1 MLKNV
6 HLNQIAL
13 LSVHTSPLDQPG
25 VGDAGGLNVYV
36 VETAKRL
43 AQKGIA
49 VDIFTRRTSSS
60 VNSETVLFDGVKVKQ
75 ITAGPFEGLTK
86 QSLPS
91 QLCALSA
98 GVLREEATQKEG
110 HYQLIHSHY
119 WLSGQVGWV
128 ASERWNV
135 PLVHSMH
142 TMAKVKNTTL
152 AIGDTPEPNEREIGE
167 QQVIDASTQLIA
179 NTEAEAQDLINLYS
193 ADRNHVNVVNPGVDL
208 ELFTPG
214 DQNVARKELGIPND
228 AIVLTFVGRV
238 QPLKAPDILIKAAH
252 QFTLENPQLR
262 NRVRIIICGG
272 LSGTG
277 LDKPDSLLSLVKELQ
292 LLDLVIFLPPSS
304 REKLATVYKASTLVA
319 VPSYSESFGLVAV
332 EAQACGTPVLA
343 TNVGG
348 LKTTVSDNKSGLLI
362 NGHDPRTWAQAI
374 AQIVLNENELVRL
387 KLGAREHALKFS
399 WDKTVQGL
407 VTAYEKALVTKPT
420 QVRNL
425 RAI

>member
-193 ADRNHVNVVNPGVDL
+193 ADKNHVNVVNPGVDL

-277 LDKPDSLLSLVKELQ
+277 LDKPDSLISLVKELQ

-407 VTAYEKALVTKPT
+407 VSVYEKALVTKPT

>member
-1 MLKNV
+1 MRKDMS
-6 HLNQIAL
+6 LNQIAL

-43 AQKGIA
+43 AQQGIA
-49 VDIFTRRTSSS
+49 VDIFTRRTSST
-60 VNSETVLFDGVKVKQ
+60 VKTETALFDGVLVKQ

-98 GVLREEATQKEG
+98 GVLREEAIQKEG

-152 AIGDTPEPNEREIGE
+152 ALGDTPEPNEREIGE
-167 QQVIDASTQLIA
+167 QQVVDAATQLIA

-193 ADRNHVNVVNPGVDL
+193 AEKNRISVVNPGVDL
-208 ELFTPG
+208 ELFSPG
-214 DQNVARKELGIPND
+214 DQDAARKELGIPND
-228 AIVLTFVGRV
+228 AIVFSFVGRV
-238 QPLKAPDILIKAAH
+238 QPLKAPDVLVKAAH
-252 QFTLENPQLR
+252 QFILEYPNLR

-277 LDKPDSLLSLVKELQ
+277 LEKPNALLSLVKELQ
-292 LLDLVIFLPPSS
+292 LADLVIFLPPST
-304 REKLATVYKASTLVA
+304 RESLATLYKASTVLA

-332 EAQACGTPVLA
+332 EAQACGTPVIA

-348 LKTTVSDNKSGLLI
+348 LRTTVSDNKSGLLV
-362 NGHDPRTWAQAI
+362 NGHDPRTWAQAL
-374 AQIVLNENELVRL
+374 AQVVLNETELARL
-387 KLGAREHALKFS
+387 KLGAREHALNFS
-399 WDKTVQGL
+399 WDKTVEGL
-407 VTAYEKALVTKPT
+407 ISVYEEALITKPRT
-420 QVRNL
+420 IRNL

>member
-1 MLKNV
+1 MLENV
-6 HLNQIAL
+6 QLNQIAL

-152 AIGDTPEPNEREIGE
+152 AVGDTPEPNEREIGE

-193 ADRNHVNVVNPGVDL
+193 ADKNHVNVVNPGVDL

-277 LDKPDSLLSLVKELQ
+277 LDKPDSLISLVKELQ

-407 VTAYEKALVTKPT
+407 VSVYEKALVTKPT

>member
-1 MLKNV
+1 MLENV
-6 HLNQIAL
+6 QLNQIAL

-152 AIGDTPEPNEREIGE
+152 AVGDTPEPNEREIGE

-193 ADRNHVNVVNPGVDL
+193 ADKNHVNVVNPGVDL

>member
-1 MLKNV
+1 MLENMQ
-6 HLNQIAL
+6 LNQIAL

-193 ADRNHVNVVNPGVDL
+193 ADKNHVNVVNPGVDL

-277 LDKPDSLLSLVKELQ
+277 FDKPDSLLSLVKELQ

>member
-1 MLKNV
+1 MRKDMS
-6 HLNQIAL
+6 LNQIAL

-43 AQKGIA
+43 AQQGIA
-49 VDIFTRRTSSS
+49 VDIFTRRTSST
-60 VNSETVLFDGVKVKQ
+60 VKTETALFDGVLVKQ

-98 GVLREEATQKEG
+98 GVLREEAIQKEG

-152 AIGDTPEPNEREIGE
+152 ALGDTPEPNEREIGE
-167 QQVIDASTQLIA
+167 QQVVDAATQLIA

-193 ADRNHVNVVNPGVDL
+193 AEKNRISVVNPGVDL
-208 ELFTPG
+208 ELFSPG
-214 DQNVARKELGIPND
+214 DQDAARKELGIPND
-228 AIVLTFVGRV
+228 AIVFSFVGRV
-238 QPLKAPDILIKAAH
+238 QPLKAPDVLVKAAH
-252 QFTLENPQLR
+252 QFILEYPNLR

-277 LDKPDSLLSLVKELQ
+277 LEKPNALLSLVKELQ
-292 LLDLVIFLPPSS
+292 LADLVIFLPPST
-304 REKLATVYKASTLVA
+304 RESLATLYKASTVLA

-332 EAQACGTPVLA
+332 EAQACGTPVIA

-348 LKTTVSDNKSGLLI
+348 LRTTVSDNKSGLLV
-362 NGHDPRTWAQAI
+362 NGHDPRTWAQAL
-374 AQIVLNENELVRL
+374 AQVVLNETELARL
-387 KLGAREHALKFS
+387 KLGAREHALNFS
-399 WDKTVQGL
+399 WDKTVEGL
-407 VTAYEKALVTKPT
+407 ISVYEKALITKPRT
-420 QVRNL
+420 IRNL

>member
-193 ADRNHVNVVNPGVDL
+193 ADKNHVNVVNPGVDL

-277 LDKPDSLLSLVKELQ
+277 LDKPDSLISLVKELQ

>member
-1 MLKNV
+1 MLENV
-6 HLNQIAL
+6 QLNQIAL

-193 ADRNHVNVVNPGVDL
+193 ADKNHVNVVNPGVDL

>member
-1 MLKNV
+1 MLENV

-152 AIGDTPEPNEREIGE
+152 AVGDTPEPNEREIGE

-193 ADRNHVNVVNPGVDL
+193 ADKNHVNVVNPGVDL

>member
-1 MLKNV
+1 MDI
-6 HLNQIAL
+6 NQVAL

-43 AQKGIA
+43 AQQGIA
-49 VDIFTRRTSSS
+49 VDIFTRRTSGA
-60 VNSETVLFDGVKVKQ
+60 VKNETQIFDGVKVKQ

-135 PLVHSMH
+135 PLVHTMH
-142 TMAKVKNTTL
+142 TMARVKNSTL

-167 QQVIDASTQLIA
+167 QQVVDASTQLIA
-179 NTEAEAQDLINLYS
+179 NTDAEAQDLINLYH
-193 ADRNHVNVVNPGVDL
+193 ADKNHVNVVNPGVDL
-208 ELFTPG
+208 EIFSPG
-214 DQNVARKELGIPND
+214 DQFLARKEFGIPQD
-228 AIVLTFVGRV
+228 AIVFTFVGRV
-238 QPLKAPDILIKAAH
+238 QPLKAPDILIKAVH
-252 QFTLENPQLR
+252 QFIQNHPNLR
-262 NRVRIIICGG
+262 TRVRIVICGG

-277 LDKPDSLLSLVKELQ
+277 LEKPTALVNLVNELQ
-292 LLDLVIFLPPSS
+292 LTENTIFLPPSS
-304 REKLATVYKASTLVA
+304 REKLANLYRASTVVV

-332 EAQACGTPVLA
+332 EAQACGTPVIA
-343 TNVGG
+343 TNIGG
-348 LKTTVSDNKSGLLI
+348 LKTTVNDNQSGLLV
-362 NGHDPRTWAQAI
+362 NGHDPRTWSQALAQV
-374 AQIVLNENELVRL
+374 VLNDTELIRL
-387 KLGAREHALKFS
+387 KLGARQHALQFS

-407 VTAYEKALVTKPT
+407 INVYQKALVTKPKS
-420 QVRNL
+420 VRSL
-425 RAI
+425 KAI

>member
-1 MLKNV
+1 MRKDMS
-6 HLNQIAL
+6 LNQIAL

-43 AQKGIA
+43 AQQGIA
-49 VDIFTRRTSSS
+49 VDIFTRRTSST
-60 VNSETVLFDGVKVKQ
+60 VKTETALFDGVLVKQ

-98 GVLREEATQKEG
+98 GVLREEAIQKEG

-152 AIGDTPEPNEREIGE
+152 ALGDTPEPNEREIGE
-167 QQVIDASTQLIA
+167 QQVVDAATQLIA

-193 ADRNHVNVVNPGVDL
+193 AEKNRISVVNPGVDL
-208 ELFTPG
+208 ELFSPG
-214 DQNVARKELGIPND
+214 DQDAARKELGIPND
-228 AIVLTFVGRV
+228 AIVFSFVGRV
-238 QPLKAPDILIKAAH
+238 QPLKAPDVLVKAAH
-252 QFTLENPQLR
+252 QFILEYPNLR

-277 LDKPDSLLSLVKELQ
+277 LEKPNALISLVKELQ
-292 LLDLVIFLPPSS
+292 LTDLVIFLPPST
-304 REKLATVYKASTLVA
+304 RESLATLYKASTVLA

-332 EAQACGTPVLA
+332 EAQACGTPVIA

-348 LKTTVSDNKSGLLI
+348 LRTTVSDNKSGLLV
-362 NGHDPRTWAQAI
+362 NGHDPRTWAQAL
-374 AQIVLNENELVRL
+374 AQVVLNETELARL
-387 KLGAREHALKFS
+387 KLGAREHALNFS
-399 WDKTVQGL
+399 WDKTVAGL
-407 VTAYEKALVTKPT
+407 ISVYEKALITKPRT
-420 QVRNL
+420 IRNL

>member
-193 ADRNHVNVVNPGVDL
+193 ADKNHVNVVNPGVDL
-208 ELFTPG
+208 KLFTPG

-304 REKLATVYKASTLVA
+304 REKLATVYQASTLVA

>member
-193 ADRNHVNVVNPGVDL
+193 ADKNHVNVVNPGVDL

-374 AQIVLNENELVRL
+374 AQIILNENELVRL